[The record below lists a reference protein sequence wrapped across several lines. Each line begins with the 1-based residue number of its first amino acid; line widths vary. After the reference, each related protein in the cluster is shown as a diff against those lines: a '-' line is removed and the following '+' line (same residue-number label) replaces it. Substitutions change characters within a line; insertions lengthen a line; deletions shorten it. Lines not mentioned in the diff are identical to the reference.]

1 MRAVLPGKPQAT
13 LQAVCTT
20 QWNGKRLVV
29 YISGNALVILG
40 GPHQLLQTI
49 YHDDTQILG
58 AVAIDKETGKI
69 ATCSPG
75 SIHIYRPY
83 GHNEDVLKWSLQYSF
98 PVTGKALDSYTLSW
112 GALEELLVGST
123 TLSLYKTN
131 EQEVLIWRR
140 ELSSPATSALFS
152 PDSGLIASNARY
164 DRLVKLWRRLSYG
177 SDDVR
182 FDFSYLSHPATVTG
196 VHWRASEPREQGA
209 DILYTICADNKVR
222 VWASTDPHASQ
233 VLQLWA
239 ELDVQASIQPR
250 NLDSQPSLRPRYVFF
265 IDSHDFVALTKAGL
279 QAATIAE
286 RGKHALEHLSEI
298 AERKPE
304 ICVVLDNHG
313 HMSAW
318 GFENV
323 GSRAREPKSVFN
335 IAHVENF
342 NLLLPQ
348 SISRSGGCVRLLGF
362 CIGDLS
368 TKYAVL
374 AHHFDGRI
382 VWLEGSID
390 DFFDPSPRR
399 ARLQVKS
406 LWTGHEGSVKKMVR
420 TASGQALISRTNDN
434 EGIIWKQRHGNDG
447 TVLSR
452 ASFLDSPEHI
462 HRTWLFVDGKFT
474 ANLHHHS
481 VSLWDTRNYEAKQ
494 IARCE
499 FQLQGR
505 PLCLL
510 ELPCLDEKLGT
521 KFLATISSHMEGIVW
536 KLTLPQGIEQEE
548 TRSHERSTISQHCSF
563 NLGTATNVVFVI
575 PVDPAGSTSITAGI
589 LDTFSQDIALSY
601 TESGVLYTWAA
612 KVEMEKGTVDWLMTA
627 QVDTGISRPF
637 LTSGSSTRK
646 IALVNSAR
654 NGLTIWDSRSG
665 QMEFSKEYSPQEMIQ
680 DLDWTST
687 PDLQSILAIG
697 FPHRVIVLAQ
707 IRYDYLDKGPAWA
720 SIREINIR
728 ESTPH
733 PIGDSTWLGS
743 GNLVIGAGTQLFV
756 YDKLITTS
764 DEMITDLSLPTHG
777 HASVDIFDVVA
788 LLNGP
793 LPVYHPQFLAQ
804 CILAGKMS
812 QVSKIIISLNTAL
825 KFFDGDHLDSL
836 LSLSAE
842 DFFMNQQD
850 LLLAS
855 TRKEKH
861 SDYAEF
867 SDDEESDSITEGL
880 LATLNENLT
889 KVPMPYLSSQEQMHL
904 ADIIECVAMAE
915 KHRRSMDE
923 NAMRYIVF
931 VRQHLIRTAQGRK
944 KHVGITWREIAWA
957 FHSGSQDI
965 LVDLVSRQFN
975 GRVLWE
981 HARASGMFMWM
992 SDIDALRAQF
1002 ETVARNEYT
1011 KTDEKN
1017 PIDCSLYYMA
1027 LKKKAVLLGLWRM
1040 AAWNR
1045 EQSSTQK
1052 FLANNFQEHRWKTAA
1067 LKNAYAL
1074 LGKRRFEYAAAFF
1087 LLAGNLRDAVN
1098 ICAQQMRDIQLA
1110 ITIARVYEGDHGPVL
1125 HDLLKDRV
1133 LPMAA
1138 FEGNRWLAMWAFWML
1153 GRRDMAVRSLI
1164 TPVYTLLPT
1173 PEAPSQEARSYLTTD
1188 PALVVLYKQLRDKS
1202 LQTLK
1207 GASQILPR
1215 TEWEFVIQTARLYDR
1230 MGCDLLALDLVR
1242 NWEFLAQPKDTLQ
1255 PLNQI
1260 PDPRKMLRRRSSLVV
1275 DDLPSPKFPAEQR
1288 MGNAKGLPT
1297 QTAWKEPDA
1306 NSLLDSFGF

>member
-1 MRAVLPGKPQAT
+1 MIAVLPGKPQAT

-20 QWNGKRLVV
+20 EWNGKRLIV

-40 GPHQLLQTI
+40 GPHHLIQTI

-58 AVAIDKETGKI
+58 AVAIDKESGKI
-69 ATCSPG
+69 ATSSG
-75 SIHIYRPY
+75 GNIHIYRPY
-83 GHNEDVLKWSLQYSF
+83 GQNEDVLKWSLQYSVRVADKDF
-98 PVTGKALDSYTLSW
+98 DAYTLSW
-112 GALEELLVGST
+112 GASEELLVGST
-123 TLSLYKTN
+123 ALSLYQTN
-131 EQEVLIWRR
+131 QQEALIWRR
-140 ELSSPATSALFS
+140 ELSSPVALALFS
-152 PDSGLIASNARY
+152 PDSGLIASTAKY
-164 DRLVKLWRRLSYG
+164 DRLLKLWRRLSYG

-196 VHWRASEPREQGA
+196 IHWRTSGPHEQGA

-250 NLDSQPSLRPRYVFF
+250 NLDSVPVVHPRYVFF
-265 IDSHDFVALTKAGL
+265 IDSYDFIALTKAGL
-279 QAATIAE
+279 QSATIAGKE
-286 RGKHALEHLSEI
+286 KHALEHLSEI
-298 AERKPE
+298 SERTPE
-304 ICVVLDNHG
+304 VCIVLDNCG

-323 GSRAREPKSVFN
+323 GSRARESTNVFN
-335 IAHVENF
+335 ITHIENF

-348 SISRSGGCVRLLGF
+348 TASHSAECVKFLSF
-362 CIGDLS
+362 CTGAPLMR
-368 TKYAVL
+368 YAVL
-374 AHHFDGRI
+374 VHHFDGRI

-406 LWTGHEGSVKKMVR
+406 LWTGHEGSIKKMVR
-420 TASGQALISRTNDN
+420 TVSGKALISRTNDN
-434 EGIIWKQRHGNDG
+434 EGIIWRQRRSGDG
-447 TVLSR
+447 MALSR
-452 ASFLDSPEHI
+452 ASLLDSPEHI
-462 HRTWLFVDGKFT
+462 HRTWLFVDGSFT
-474 ANLHHHS
+474 VNLHHHS
-481 VSLWDTRNYEAKQ
+481 ISLWDTRDYKAKQ
-494 IARCE
+494 MARCD
-499 FQLQGR
+499 FQLQGK

-510 ELPCLDEKLGT
+510 ELPYQDEKSP
-521 KFLATISSHMEGIVW
+521 KRFLATISSHMKGIVW
-536 KLTLPQGIEQEE
+536 EIILPCDGMQETE
-548 TRSHERSTISQHCSF
+548 SYRHSTIMKLCSF
-563 NLGTATNVVFVI
+563 DLGIATDIAFVI
-575 PVDPAGSTSITAGI
+575 PVDPAGSTPLLAGV

-601 TESGVLYTWAA
+601 TESGILHTWAA
-612 KVEMEKGTVDWLMTA
+612 KIETEKGTVDWLMTSK
-627 QVDTGISRPF
+627 VDTGVDRPF

-665 QMEFSKEYSPQEMIQ
+665 QMEFSKDYNPQEMIQ

-687 PDLQSILAIG
+687 PDLQSILAVG
-697 FPHRVIVLAQ
+697 FQHKVVVLAQ

-720 SIREINIR
+720 PIRDIYIR

-764 DEMITDLSLPTHG
+764 DEMITDLSLPVHG

-804 CILAGKMS
+804 CILAGRMP

-836 LSLSAE
+836 LSLPAE
-842 DFFMNQQD
+842 EFFTNQQD
-850 LLLAS
+850 LALATS
-855 TRKEKH
+855 RKERH
-861 SDYAEF
+861 SDYADF
-867 SDDEESDSITEGL
+867 SDDEDSDNVTEEL
-880 LATLNENLT
+880 AATLNENLA
-889 KVPMPYLSSQEQMHL
+889 KFPVPYLSSQEQMHL
-904 ADIIECVAMAE
+904 ADIIECVATAE

-923 NAMRYIVF
+923 NAMRYLLF
-931 VRQHLIRTAQGRK
+931 VRQHLIRKAQGRK
-944 KHVGITWREIAWA
+944 KQVGITWREIAWA

-965 LVDLVSRQFN
+965 LVDLVSRHYN
-975 GRVLWE
+975 GRVLWK
-981 HARASGMFMWM
+981 HAKESGMFMWM
-992 SDIDALRAQF
+992 TDIDALRAQF
-1002 ETVARNEYT
+1002 EIIARNEYT
-1011 KTDEKN
+1011 KTDERN

-1027 LKKKAVLLGLWRM
+1027 LKKKTVLLGLWRM

-1098 ICAQQMRDIQLA
+1098 VCAQQMQDIQLA
-1110 ITIARVYEGDHGPVL
+1110 IAITRVYEGDNGPVL
-1125 HDLLKDRV
+1125 HDLLEDRV

-1164 TPVYTLLPT
+1164 TPVYTLLAT
-1173 PEAPSQEARSYLTTD
+1173 PETPSQEARSYLATD
-1188 PALVVLYKQLRDKS
+1188 PALIVLYRQLRDKS

-1207 GASQILPR
+1207 GASQISPR

-1242 NWEFLAQPKDTLQ
+1242 NWEFLAQPKDTLEPLQ
-1255 PLNQI
+1255 PI

-1275 DDLPSPKFPAEQR
+1275 DDLPSPRPPTEKGAPA
-1288 MGNAKGLPT
+1288 P
-1297 QTAWKEPDA
+1297 TAWKEPDA

>member
-20 QWNGKRLVV
+20 LWNGKRLIV

-69 ATCSPG
+69 ATCSG
-75 SIHIYRPY
+75 GNIHIYRPY
-83 GHNEDVLKWSLQYSF
+83 GQNEDVLKWSLQYSF
-98 PVTGKALDSYTLSW
+98 HVKDKDFDAYTLSW
-112 GALEELLVGST
+112 GASEELLVGST
-123 TLSLYKTN
+123 ALSLYQTN
-131 EQEVLIWRR
+131 EEEALIWRR
-140 ELSSPATSALFS
+140 ELSSPVTLALFS
-152 PDSGLIASNARY
+152 PDSGLIASTARY

-196 VHWRASEPREQGA
+196 IHWRTSDLHGQGA
-209 DILYTICADNKVR
+209 GTLYTICADNKVR
-222 VWASTDPHASQ
+222 VWALTDPHASQ

-250 NLDSQPSLRPRYVFF
+250 NLDSVPSMRPRYVFF
-265 IDSHDFVALTKAGL
+265 IDTHDFSALTKVRL
-279 QAATIAE
+279 RTTTIAGQE
-286 RGKHALEHLSEI
+286 NHALEHLSEI
-298 AERKPE
+298 AERTPE
-304 ICVVLDNHG
+304 VCVVLDNCG

-323 GSRAREPKSVFN
+323 GSRAREPKDVFN

-348 SISRSGGCVRLLGF
+348 TSQINGCIRFLSFCTGGPLM
-362 CIGDLS
+362 
-368 TKYAVL
+368 KYAVL

-382 VWLEGSID
+382 VWLEGSVD

-399 ARLQVKS
+399 ARLQIKS

-420 TASGQALISRTNDN
+420 TVSGKALISRTNDN

-447 TVLSR
+447 MALSR

-462 HRTWLFVDGKFT
+462 HRTWLFMDGSFT

-481 VSLWDTRNYEAKQ
+481 ISLWDTRNYEAKQ
-494 IARCE
+494 MARCD

-510 ELPCLDEKLGT
+510 ELPCPDEMLPRRY
-521 KFLATISSHMEGIVW
+521 LATISSHMKGIIW
-536 KLTLPQGIEQEE
+536 EITLPQDVLQEE
-548 TRSHERSTISQHCSF
+548 PEPHKHPTISHHCSF
-563 NLGTATNVVFVI
+563 DLGIATDVAFVI
-575 PVDPAGSTSITAGI
+575 PVDPAGSTPILAGV

-601 TESGVLYTWAA
+601 TESGVLHTWAA
-612 KVEMEKGTVDWLMTA
+612 KVEREKGTVDWLMTSK
-627 QVDTGISRPF
+627 VDTGIDRPF

-646 IALVNSAR
+646 IALVDSTR

-665 QMEFSKEYSPQEMIQ
+665 QMEFSKAYSPQEIIQ

-687 PDLQSILAIG
+687 PDLQSILAVG
-697 FPHRVIVLAQ
+697 FPHKVIVLAQ

-720 SIREINIR
+720 PIREIYIR

-804 CILAGKMS
+804 CILAGRMS
-812 QVSKIIISLNTAL
+812 QVSKIIIGLNKAL

-836 LSLSAE
+836 LSLPVE
-842 DFFMNQQD
+842 DFFMDQHY
-850 LLLAS
+850 LLLSAG
-855 TRKEKH
+855 RKEKH
-861 SDYAEF
+861 SDYADF
-867 SDDEESDSITEGL
+867 SDDEESDSVTEEL
-880 LATLNENLT
+880 AATLNENLA
-889 KVPMPYLSSQEQMHL
+889 KFPVPYLSSAEQMHL
-904 ADIIECVAMAE
+904 ADMVECVATAE

-923 NAMRYIVF
+923 NAMRYLLF
-931 VRQHLIRTAQGRK
+931 VRQHLIRRAQGRK
-944 KHVGITWREIAWA
+944 KQVGITWREIAWA

-965 LVDLVSRQFN
+965 LIDLVSRHYN
-975 GRVLWE
+975 GRVLWQ
-981 HARASGMFMWM
+981 HARESGMFMWM

-1002 ETVARNEYT
+1002 EIVARNEYT

-1027 LKKKAVLLGLWRM
+1027 LKKKTVLLGLWRM

-1098 ICAQQMRDIQLA
+1098 VCAQQMQDIQLA
-1110 ITIARVYEGDHGPVL
+1110 IAIARVYEGDNGPVL
-1125 HDLLKDRV
+1125 HDLLEDRV

-1164 TPVYTLLPT
+1164 TPVYTLLST
-1173 PEAPSQEARSYLTTD
+1173 PDPPSQEARSYLATD
-1188 PALVVLYKQLRDKS
+1188 PALIVLYKQLRDKS

-1207 GASQILPR
+1207 GASQISPR

-1275 DDLPSPKFPAEQR
+1275 DDLPSPKLPAEQ
-1288 MGNAKGLPT
+1288 GVGGTKAVPT
-1297 QTAWKEPDA
+1297 PTAWKEPDA